1 MCDVGVR
8 GGLGLA
14 APLEPG
20 FGECI
25 TACDWARPPSEG
37 ASGALIGWQGK
48 LLPLYIREARFTG
61 LFFLR
66 QSPC

>member
-1 MCDVGVR
+1 MGVR
-8 GGLGLA
+8 GGVGLA
-14 APLEPG
+14 VPLEPG
-20 FGECI
+20 SYVCI
-25 TACDWARPPSEG
+25 AASHWALPPSEG